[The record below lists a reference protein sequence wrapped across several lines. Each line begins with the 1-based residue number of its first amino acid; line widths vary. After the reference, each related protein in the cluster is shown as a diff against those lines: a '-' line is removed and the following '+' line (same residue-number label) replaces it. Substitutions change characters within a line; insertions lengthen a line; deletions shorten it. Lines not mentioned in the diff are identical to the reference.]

1 MLLTQVLAITLWN
14 LRAIPARLGTSLV
27 ICVGIAGVVAV
38 LVTVLAMA
46 FGLERTLGSAGRD
59 DRAIVLRRGAVAE
72 VVSALEREAEFALA
86 GAPGIARLPDGQPA
100 ISREVVL
107 SATLTST
114 DGSPAGVGVRGIT
127 AAGWAV
133 RPELVIVRGRAFR
146 TGLQELIVGRT
157 ARAHLRGVD
166 IGDSV
171 QLHGMRWTVVG
182 EFTSEPGG
190 AAGGRAGSRG
200 GAGGDVHESELLAD
214 AGSLMSAAQRSV
226 YSAATVQLTSPA
238 AFDGFAAHLKAD
250 PRLKVSVERE
260 TTHYAEQSEGVAKLL
275 FVVAYVVGGV
285 MALGALFG
293 ALNTMYSAVS
303 TRAQEIATLRALG
316 FGATPVVVSVLVESL
331 LLSCIGAFAG
341 AAIAWLGFNGALFST
356 SGGAVTQ
363 VALRLDISP
372 ALVGTGMAWGA
383 AIGLLG
389 GLLPALRA
397 ARMPVVQAL
406 RAV

>member
-1 MLLTQVLAITLWN
+1 MPLLTQVLAITLWN

-46 FGLERTLGSAGRD
+46 FGLERTLGSAGRE
-59 DRAIVLRRGAVAE
+59 DRAIVLRKGAVAE
-72 VVSALEREAEFALA
+72 VVSALDREAEFALA
-86 GAPGIARLPDGQPA
+86 GAPGIARLADGQPA

-107 SATLTST
+107 SATITST
-114 DGSPAGVGVRGIT
+114 DGSPSGVGVRGIT
-127 AAGWAV
+127 PAGWAV
-133 RPELVIVRGRAFR
+133 RPELTIVRGRAFR
-146 TGLQELIVGRT
+146 TGLQELVVGRA

-166 IGDSV
+166 IGDTV

-182 EFTSEPGG
+182 EFTSEP
-190 AAGGRAGSRG
+190 RG
-200 GAGGDVHESELLAD
+200 PSGGGDVHESELLAD

-226 YSAATVQLTSPA
+226 YSAATVRLESPG
-238 AFDGFAAHLKAD
+238 AFARFEAHLKAD

-260 TTHYAEQSEGVAKLL
+260 TAHYARQSEGVARLL

-303 TRAQEIATLRALG
+303 NRAQEIATLRALG
-316 FGATPVVVSVLVESL
+316 FGATPVVVSVLVEAL
-331 LLSCIGAFAG
+331 LLASLGAFAG

-356 SGGAVTQ
+356 SSGAVTQ

-372 ALVGTGMAWGA
+372 TLVAVGMAWGA
-383 AIGLLG
+383 VIGLAG
-389 GLLPALRA
+389 GLLPAVHA
-397 ARMPVVQAL
+397 ARLPVAQAL
-406 RAV
+406 RAA